1 MRTHRFFALALI
13 LAILPLML
21 TSLANAGVYSDVVVY
36 GDSLSDNGNL
46 FAFDGGTY
54 PPPPYWMGR
63 MSNGPVAVEDLAH
76 NLRFPLLD
84 FAWIGATSGVGNI
97 VDGGTQTKLGTLRL
111 PGMLTQLAATSNLV
125 SPTSLVIVWGG
136 TNDFESN
143 GFSQTTAQ
151 LAVSDI
157 LSIVAELRG
166 LGVMKIMVPGMP
178 DLGLT
183 PEFHGNS
190 QATALS
196 VYFNHLLL
204 AGLPRGATYVNE
216 FGLLHEIV
224 RDPAAFGL
232 TDVADPCYNGK
243 TVCSNP
249 NQYLFWDDVHPTAR
263 GHQILADSIGSALVP
278 EPASLLMLM
287 TGAVGAGSFLRRKK
301 AGFFSKN

>member
-1 MRTHRFFALALI
+1 MRTHRLLAQALI

-21 TSLANAGVYSDVVVY
+21 TSLATVGVYSDVVVY

-46 FAFDGGTY
+46 FAFDKGTY

-183 PEFHGNS
+183 PEFHGDS
-190 QATALS
+190 QPPS
-196 VYFNHLLL
+196 
-204 AGLPRGATYVNE
+204 
-216 FGLLHEIV
+216 FG
-224 RDPAAFGL
+224 
-232 TDVADPCYNGK
+232 
-243 TVCSNP
+243 
-249 NQYLFWDDVHPTAR
+249 
-263 GHQILADSIGSALVP
+263 
-278 EPASLLMLM
+278 
-287 TGAVGAGSFLRRKK
+287 RK
-301 AGFFSKN
+301 